1 MALEVAVEAER
12 SVPDGIAR
20 RQNSNNRRTAP
31 TLRTFVRYF
40 ATSVRLTISLSAH
53 EIFTSN

>member
-20 RQNSNNRRTAP
+20 RQNSNNRRTVP
-31 TLRTFVRYF
+31 SFRTFLRYF
-40 ATSVRLTISLSAH
+40 ATSVHLTI
-53 EIFTSN
+53 